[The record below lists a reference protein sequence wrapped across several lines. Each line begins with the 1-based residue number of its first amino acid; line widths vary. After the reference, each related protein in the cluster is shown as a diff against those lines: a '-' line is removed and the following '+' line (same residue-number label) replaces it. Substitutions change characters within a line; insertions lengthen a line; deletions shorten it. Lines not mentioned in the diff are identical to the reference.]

1 MAGTER
7 NDMKKVGSRWSAHEP
22 IQISDVPKF
31 LFDKP
36 FLNPV
41 SALSF
46 RPKFP
51 EMLVHS
57 FNVVGDAGRNAWGL
71 RFSY

>member
-1 MAGTER
+1 MCQ
-7 NDMKKVGSRWSAHEP
+7 N
-22 IQISDVPKF
+22 F
-31 LFDKP
+31 LDKP

-41 SALSF
+41 STISF

-57 FNVVGDAGRNAWGL
+57 FNVVGDACDGL
-71 RFSY
+71 IQHLD